1 MKLKYRQRL
10 FLYFAVLFS
19 LFTLGI
25 IVFEQTREKGYKT
38 QALEEKLEAYTDII
52 QAQIGQ
58 NHLGLQENMNQ
69 ITSVLPPDLRITLI
83 GKEGEVLYDN
93 SVEDYTHLSNHKNR
107 PEIIGAYDFGKGSDI
122 RLSHTNQKKYLYFAK
137 NAGQILIRVAL
148 PYDIQL
154 QNFLKSDNVSLY
166 FILLSFAVFLFFIHV
181 ATNRFSKMIL
191 QLRDYVLS
199 AGKMDVLQL
208 HFPNDEIGEIG
219 SKIAD
224 HFHLLREGKKNI
236 LLEKQ
241 KLLQHIQVLEEGI
254 CFFSANQEVAFHN
267 GLFIQNLNY
276 LTDEPIS
283 DAAAILKDAN
293 FRKLQ
298 EFLSQSEQHYFEEV
312 IQKQG
317 KFFSLRANIFEDKSY
332 EVILSDITKI
342 EKTKQLKQEMTGNIA
357 HELRTPIT
365 SIRAYLETVLHQD
378 VAEDKK
384 QYFIERAFQQTL
396 VLSDIIQDMSLIAK
410 MEEASDLLGL
420 EKVKLD
426 SLLSAIQETVQSN
439 LDTKKMTIQWGSSL
453 DTTIFANK
461 NLLYALFKNLIENAI
476 RYAGEGTNISIDIY
490 KEDAEFYYFSFYDT
504 GIGIQNEAH
513 LNRIFERFYRIN
525 EGRTRDTGGSGLGLS
540 IVKNAVLFHKGKI
553 LVKNRK
559 EGGLEFLFAIK
570 RFPAPVLN

>member
-25 IVFEQTREKGYKT
+25 IIFEQTREKGYRT

-52 QAQIGQ
+52 QVQIGQ
-58 NHLGLQENMNQ
+58 NNHELKENMNH
-69 ITSVLPPDLRITLI
+69 IASLLPPDLRITLI

-93 SVEDYTHLSNHKNR
+93 SIDDYAHLSNHNNR

-137 NAGQILIRVAL
+137 NAGPILIRVAL

-166 FILLSFAVFLFFIHV
+166 FILLFFVVFLFFIHV
-181 ATNRFSKMIL
+181 ATNRFAKTIL
-191 QLRDYVLS
+191 QLRDYVFS
-199 AGKMDVLQL
+199 TGKMDVLQL
-208 HFPNDEIGEIG
+208 HFPNDEVGEIG

-224 HFHLLREGKKNI
+224 HFHLLKEGKKNI

-254 CFFSANQEVAFHN
+254 CFFSANKEVAFHN

-283 DAAAILKDAN
+283 DAAAIMKEAN
-293 FRKLQ
+293 FTKLQ
-298 EFLSQSEQHYFEEV
+298 EFLCQNEQHYFEEV
-312 IQKQG
+312 IQKHG

-332 EVILSDITKI
+332 EVILSDITKL

-365 SIRAYLETVLHQD
+365 SIRAYLETVLHQN
-378 VAEDKK
+378 VSEEKR

-410 MEEASDLLGL
+410 MEETSDLLGL
-420 EKVKLD
+420 EMVKLD
-426 SLLSAIQETVQSN
+426 ALLSSIQETIQPE
-439 LDTKKMTIQWGSSL
+439 LEAKKMSFQWSASL
-453 DTTIFANK
+453 NISIFANE
-461 NLLYALFKNLIENAI
+461 NLLFALFKNLIENSI
-476 RYAGEGTNISIDIY
+476 RYAGEGSSIFVDIY
-490 KEDAEFYYFSFYDT
+490 KKDAEFYYFSFYDT
-504 GIGIQNEAH
+504 GIGIQNEQH

-553 LVKNRK
+553 LVKNKK
-559 EGGLEFLFAIK
+559 EGGLEFLFTIK
-570 RFPAPVLN
+570 RLAAPA